1 MQAELGVIN
10 PRIIRLKDAHK
21 YLGVSRSR
29 FFANIRHQIPE
40 IRLGKR
46 TICFEKVDLDNWLDN
61 YKRQHSRP
69 AQSRRVDKWGKR
81 ESQACI
87 KGAIRGTSTSMFTDK
102 DFAKVLSL
110 ARSKK
115 LKST

>member
-1 MQAELGVIN
+1 MTGELAVIN
-10 PRIIRLKDAHK
+10 PRVIRLKDAHT

-29 FFANIRHQIPE
+29 FFAEIRHQIPE

-46 TICFEKVDLDNWLDN
+46 TVCFEKVDLDSWLDD

-69 AQSRRVDKWGKR
+69 AQSRRVDKWEKR

-87 KGAIRGTSTSMFTDK
+87 KGVARGTSTSTCTDK

-110 ARSKK
+110 VRSKK
-115 LKST
+115 QKST